1 MHSETVQGLLSL
13 YFIWKLEKQIL
24 AKIKVNCF
32 MGVEVGGQG
41 FQAQQPVTQ
50 GHCCLSPEEAGGQ
63 QEQEVPGAVH
73 SG

>member
-1 MHSETVQGLLSL
+1 MTVQGLLSS

-24 AKIKVNCF
+24 AKSEVNCF
-32 MGVEVGGQG
+32 LGVEVGGQG
-41 FQAQQPVTQ
+41 SRAQQPVTQ
-50 GHCCLSPEEAGGQ
+50 GHCCLFPEEAGGR